1 MTQLAFLMQYLRW
14 DNANIVGLS
23 MGGGIAAAFTDQF
36 PHLVAEAVGLIASAG
51 LMESSEIS
59 RTAKFMSSPLVQTLA
74 ASKPFRSYI
83 QRLAN
88 KDDPERTTNDDIIE
102 IVRLQ
107 SAHLPGYNAALSSSL
122 REGPIRG
129 QSSAIQ
135 SKAFEDKRVLILHG
149 TNDFTV
155 PLRYAHKIGSLI
167 TEKAQKKW

>member
-1 MTQLAFLMQYLRW
+1 M
-14 DNANIVGLS
+14 
-23 MGGGIAAAFTDQF
+23 
-36 PHLVAEAVGLIASAG
+36 
-51 LMESSEIS
+51 
-59 RTAKFMSSPLVQTLA
+59 K
-74 ASKPFRSYI
+74 
-83 QRLAN
+83 
-88 KDDPERTTNDDIIE
+88 

-135 SKAFEDKRVLILHG
+135 SKAFEDKRVLILHVSPSSTPSHSELKPFAQG